1 MSKRD
6 HFYKKNFFWL
16 YLGHIYMALNFSY
29 MAFQLI
35 IYISDHSVWWMHRG
49 WRKGLAYDTFCL
61 FWMWQTTWRSALYY
75 ARRPALLFGL
85 FWLHVCWILWCLWRN
100 YWSGP
105 RPDDPWRPALAR
117 HWQLFL
123 LSSLSNI
130 IIGPAFFAK
139 TWPYLLFGVLFQR
152 RIFNGQKQVR
162 QRLLLLLFLNN
173 HTNQIFQHKLFKI
186 ISFLWS
192 FSTF

>member
-1 MSKRD
+1 
-6 HFYKKNFFWL
+6 
-16 YLGHIYMALNFSY
+16 MALNFSY

-162 QRLLLLLFLNN
+162 QRLLLLFFFWTIIRIKFFN
-173 HTNQIFQHKLFKI
+173 
-186 ISFLWS
+186 ISFSKLYHFFEVFQPFRSCWKIS
-192 FSTF
+192 IFFVML